1 MTVFLQIL
9 KYLDRFFPSFLPVT
23 QIGLRWELLLSG
35 FELKFRRFCNLQ
47 SSFRTTIS
55 LLKHVPNLL
64 QHGQCCGSVGRA
76 VASETRDPRFE
87 SRHWQT
93 FIKHSFTVNYV
104 EKTKKRKEEA
114 GNGPFFKKNLSQH
127 HR

>member
-55 LLKHVPNLL
+55 LLKHVPNLS

-76 VASETRDPRFE
+76 VASEPRDPRFE
-87 SRHWQT
+87 SRYRQT
-93 FIKHSFTVNYV
+93 FIKHLFTVNYV
-104 EKTKKRKEEA
+104 EKTKK
-114 GNGPFFKKNLSQH
+114 KKKRGREWPIFQKNFSQH